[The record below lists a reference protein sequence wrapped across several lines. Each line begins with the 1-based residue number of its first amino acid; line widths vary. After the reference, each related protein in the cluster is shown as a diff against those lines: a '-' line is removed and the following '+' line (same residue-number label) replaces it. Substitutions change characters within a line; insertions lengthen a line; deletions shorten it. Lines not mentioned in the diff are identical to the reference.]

1 MNAPLALLKTSC
13 APPQDDTLGEVVATL
28 GERSFLV
35 AQGPHRQLCTQAF
48 SCLITPAVGDRVLLA
63 HAQGSAF
70 ILAILERQGDE
81 RPACHLPHGLDID
94 SPAEVRIVGAALE
107 LAPQALRVETTELD
121 CQAVRLNYSCAEAR
135 GFVGVGKLV
144 GQVIELFVD
153 KWVQVSKQSYR
164 ISEQLDCIRTAEL
177 DCEASQTLRLHGKN
191 ALVSADQL
199 SKLDARQ
206 IHIG

>member
-1 MNAPLALLKTSC
+1 MNAPLVLLKTPS
-13 APPQDDTLGEVVATL
+13 AHPRDDTLGEVVTAL

-35 AQGPHRQLCTQAF
+35 AQGPHRQLCMQAF
-48 SCLITPAVGDRVLLA
+48 SCLITPVVGDRVLLA
-63 HAQGSAF
+63 HTQGSAF
-70 ILAILERQGDE
+70 ILAILERRGDE

-94 SPAEVRIVGAALE
+94 SDAELRIAGAALE
-107 LAPQALRVETTELD
+107 LAPQALRVETADLD
-121 CQAVRLNYSCAEAR
+121 CQAARLNYSCAEAR

-144 GQVIELFVD
+144 GRVIELLTD

-177 DCEASQTLRLHGKN
+177 DCEAGQTLRLHGKN
-191 ALVSADQL
+191 TLVSADQL